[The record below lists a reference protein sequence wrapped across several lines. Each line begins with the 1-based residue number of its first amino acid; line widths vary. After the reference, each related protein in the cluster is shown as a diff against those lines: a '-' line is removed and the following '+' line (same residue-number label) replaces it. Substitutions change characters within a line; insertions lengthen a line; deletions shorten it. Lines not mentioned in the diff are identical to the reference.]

1 MPVSL
6 PIRSGFVIQLGG
18 RGREMTH
25 WVVTEASIHGPV
37 ARPPIQGRETDED
50 EAAELRLT
58 LTQVRG
64 TLIIE
69 SAGRER

>member
-1 MPVSL
+1 MTVSL
-6 PIRSGFVIQLGG
+6 PIRSGSVIQLGG

-25 WVVTEASIHGPV
+25 WVVTEASILGPV
-37 ARPPIQGRETDED
+37 VRPPIQGRDAEED

-64 TLIIE
+64 TLIE
-69 SAGRER
+69 SGGSER